1 MISQGLT
8 HVFFTKNKI
17 FFVFSHR
24 IFLPS
29 KNLTLIYPM
38 LFLESMKTLSRY
50 VIIRKLLHLSTALLP
65 IGYIFVPRIP
75 MVISLCFLGLF
86 SLIVDFL
93 RLEVK
98 PIGSLFNRLFGKLL
112 WENEKETLT
121 AATHYAV
128 AAFLSVYFFDKW
140 IAIAVLLF
148 LSFGDTAAH
157 VIGVR
162 WGKMRVDSEKTVE
175 GSLACLVICLS
186 ISSLLPQPALLVLF
200 VGSIIASLVEFFPFG
215 IDDNFALPLI
225 SGAAMEIMVKI
236 L

>member
-1 MISQGLT
+1 M
-8 HVFFTKNKI
+8 V
-17 FFVFSHR
+17 
-24 IFLPS
+24 
-29 KNLTLIYPM
+29 KNLDFDVCNINLK
-38 LFLESMKTLSRY
+38 SMKTLSRY
-50 VIIRKLLHLSTALLP
+50 VIIRKLLHLLTALVP
-65 IGYIFVPRIP
+65 IGYIFIPRFP
-75 MVISLCFLGLF
+75 MVISLCSLGFF
-86 SLIVDFL
+86 SLLVDFL

-98 PIGSLFNRLFGKLL
+98 LIGQQFNRLFGKLL

-121 AATHYAV
+121 AATHYAIS
-128 AAFLSVYFFDKW
+128 AFLSVYFFDKW

-157 VIGVR
+157 VIGVKY
-162 WGKMRVDSEKTVE
+162 GKIRIGSEKLEKTVE

-225 SGAAMEIMVKI
+225 SGAAMEIMVK
-236 L
+236 LL